1 MHDELSGYHRAD
13 GSVGVRNHVVIV
25 PAVICSAYVARQIAQ
40 QASGSIALEQNRGCG
55 QFGVDFVTIR
65 TLKGVIEN
73 PSVYGA
79 RAS

>member
-1 MHDELSGYHRAD
+1 MRDELSGYYRPD
-13 GSVGVRNHVVIV
+13 GSVGVRNHVIIV
-25 PAVICSAYVARQIAQ
+25 PTVICSSYVARQIAQ
-40 QASGSIALEQNRGCG
+40 QAPGAIALEHNRGCG

-73 PSVYGA
+73 PSAYGA